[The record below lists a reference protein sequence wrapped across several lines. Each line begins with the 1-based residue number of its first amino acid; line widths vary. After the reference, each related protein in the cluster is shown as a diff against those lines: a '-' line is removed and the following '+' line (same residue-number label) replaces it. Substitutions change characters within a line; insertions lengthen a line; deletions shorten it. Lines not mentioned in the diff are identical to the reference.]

1 MEIEELLARNR
12 AWAERLAAEDPDAFT
27 RLASGQQPFALY
39 LGCSDSRVPPEAI
52 FDLPPG
58 FLFVHRNVANQVDA
72 RDLNL
77 LSVLEF
83 GLTALGIG
91 QILVCGHEGC
101 GGLQRALAEPD
112 GRIADYWLHPVRELV
127 RAHGRELPSEPRAR
141 LSRLAELNVLAQMH
155 RLAALP
161 LVQAVRRDRRLV
173 VHGLVYDVATGR
185 LRRVAVD
192 GGDGPQP
199 AA

>member
-1 MEIEELLARNR
+1 M
-12 AWAERLAAEDPDAFT
+12 
-27 RLASGQQPFALY
+27 
-39 LGCSDSRVPPEAI
+39 PPEAI
-52 FDLPPG
+52 FDVPPG
-58 FLFVHRNVANQVDA
+58 SLFVHRNVANQADA
-72 RDLNL
+72 RDLDL

-83 GLTALGIG
+83 GLTAPGIG
-91 QILVCGHEGC
+91 QILLCGHEGC
-101 GGLQRALAEPD
+101 GVLQRALGEPD

-127 RAHGRELPSEPRAR
+127 RTHAAGLPEDPQAR
-141 LSRLAELNVLAQMH
+141 LSRLAEINVLAQMH

-161 LVQAVRRDRRLV
+161 LVRAVRRERPLV

-192 GGDGPQP
+192 EGDGPRPLAP